1 VALLRA
7 SLVIPDAERLRR
19 PRAHT
24 VAACH
29 ASQAVHVIAP
39 IDWSDP
45 DVWATLGLL
54 AVWLLV
60 YLRRAL
66 RYLDDVL

>member
-1 VALLRA
+1 
-7 SLVIPDAERLRR
+7 
-19 PRAHT
+19 
-24 VAACH
+24 
-29 ASQAVHVIAP
+29 VIAP
-39 IDWSDP
+39 IDWADP